1 MKSLKV
7 IYFIAVTICA
17 IELFQFIFGTN
28 GIFYLIRDAIAI
40 PAEEPRKFSIS
51 AHYTAD
57 NNDIKLY
64 KLLSKVNTTGYFLS
78 LIGTCLSPLLYRLD
92 KNTKYI
98 IGIGFFIASL
108 IFSLITGPIWKH
120 IIEINYL

>member
-1 MKSLKV
+1 MEKLKV

-17 IELFQFIFGTN
+17 IELLQFIFGAN

-40 PAEEPRKFSIS
+40 PAEEPQKFSIS

-57 NNDIKLY
+57 SNNIKFY

-78 LIGTCLSPLLYRLD
+78 LLGTCLSLLLNKLD

-98 IGIGFFIASL
+98 IGIGFFMASL
-108 IFSLITGPIWKH
+108 IFSLITAPVWRH

>member
-28 GIFYLIRDAIAI
+28 GIFYLIRDAIAT